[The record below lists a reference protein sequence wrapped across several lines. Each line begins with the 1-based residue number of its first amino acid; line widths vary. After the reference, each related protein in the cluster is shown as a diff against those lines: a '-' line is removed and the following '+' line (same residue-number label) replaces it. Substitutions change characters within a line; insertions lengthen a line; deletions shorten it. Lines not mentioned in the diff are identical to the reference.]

1 MDAYENEISPDGWL
15 VSDVNADRDD
25 DPVAYERKLRKKYD
39 TVKRDVNAIDG
50 LSIKAPDWATLIATK
65 KGEKSRAVSFS
76 LDLKRSSLVLTAGT
90 PTGSRFVLGRRA
102 VPSDLEEYRLFLE
115 ALMGWSDGDH
125 PLVSESDFKTWSRKN
140 PKKPTVYK
148 TYEELAR
155 KSKADTEAFRTWA
168 KTSSPGKKV
177 LEEWGRS
184 EKLKP
189 ADAARVK
196 ALKML
201 DALLAGYDKTF

>member
-1 MDAYENEISPDGWL
+1 VDVFENEIGPDNWL

-25 DPVAYERKLRKKYD
+25 DPVIYERKLRKKYD

-65 KGEKSRAVSFS
+65 KREKSRAISFD
-76 LDLKRSSLVLTAGT
+76 LELKRSSLALTAGT
-90 PTGSRFVLGRRA
+90 PTGTRFVLGKRA

-155 KSKADTEAFRTWA
+155 KSKADTEAFRAWA

-177 LEEWGRS
+177 LEEWGRT

-201 DALLAGYDKTF
+201 DALLAGYYKTF

>member
-1 MDAYENEISPDGWL
+1 MDVYENEISPDGWL

-65 KGEKSRAVSFS
+65 KREKSRAVSFS

-90 PTGSRFVLGRRA
+90 PTGSRFTLGRRA

-148 TYEELAR
+148 TYEEMTK
-155 KSKADTEAFRTWA
+155 KSKADADAFRAWA
-168 KTSSPGKKV
+168 KTSSVGKKV
-177 LEEWGRS
+177 LEEAART

-201 DALLAGYDKTF
+201 DALLAGYYKTF

>member
-1 MDAYENEISPDGWL
+1 MDVYENEISPDGWL

-65 KGEKSRAVSFS
+65 KREKSRAVSFS

-90 PTGSRFVLGRRA
+90 PTGTRFVLGKRA

-115 ALMGWSDGDH
+115 ALMGWSDDDH

-201 DALLAGYDKTF
+201 DALLAGYYKTF